1 MVKESPYQ
9 CRRCRGHG
17 FVPWVVKM
25 PWSRKWLSTS
35 VFLPGKFHGQRSLVG
50 YSPWSCKEFN
60 VAEHTHTHT
69 HTHTYTHTHT
79 NITWYMGLFCLC
91 ARGLYPSFQVNSY
104 YCIPQ
109 PVKGT
114 GEKSIVP
121 DRRGRLLPH

>member
-35 VFLPGKFHGQRSLVG
+35 VFMPGKFHGQRSLVG
-50 YSPWSCKEFN
+50 YSPWSCKEFD

-69 HTHTYTHTHT
+69 Y
-79 NITWYMGLFCLC
+79 YMVHRLILFVCQRSLPQ
-91 ARGLYPSFQVNSY
+91 LPS
-104 YCIPQ
+104 
-109 PVKGT
+109 
-114 GEKSIVP
+114 
-121 DRRGRLLPH
+121 